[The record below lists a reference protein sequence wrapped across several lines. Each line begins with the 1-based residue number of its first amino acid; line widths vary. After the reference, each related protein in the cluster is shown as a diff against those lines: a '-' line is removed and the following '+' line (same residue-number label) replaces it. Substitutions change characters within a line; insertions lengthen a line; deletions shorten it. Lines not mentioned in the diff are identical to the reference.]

1 MLVTEVNKGEKPSR
15 LRVTPRR
22 VTATE
27 TTENEMQTIQ
37 RMSRT
42 IINIINVIITK
53 YVNISLGVKN
63 IGVIVRITTLKELS

>member
-1 MLVTEVNKGEKPSR
+1 MVTEVNKGEKLSR

-63 IGVIVRITTLKELS
+63 IGVIVIITTLKELS